1 MGASPG
7 QAQAAKPELG
17 MNYFQASIHSV
28 ETAQIEELRISTE
41 RVVELT
47 HLLVWPIMQ
56 STL

>member
-7 QAQAAKPELG
+7 RAQAAKPELG
-17 MNYFQASIHSV
+17 MSYFQVSVHSV